1 VAPPDPIV
9 ATAVAGRV
17 GLGNRLVTIL
27 AGEGLVAAAVR
38 RRVDDTMVETAVSLL
53 VPYIACV
60 VGG

>member
-1 VAPPDPIV
+1 M